1 MKRLA
6 ILGSTGSIGQQALEI
21 VRSFPDRLEVLAL
34 AAGQNIPLLTQQVGE
49 FKPKLFFAQG
59 LAGEALGEAS
69 YASMEEMASHPNAD
83 IVVIATSG
91 KAGLSPTLAA
101 VRSGKAVA
109 LSNKEALVMAGEL
122 VTSESHRYGA
132 KILPIDSEMS
142 AIWQCLE
149 GEEAARLIL
158 TASGGPFRNYSQE
171 QLAAVTAAEALKH
184 PTWRMGKR
192 ITIDSATLMNK
203 GFEVIEAHHLFHTP
217 FEEIDVVLHPQSVVH
232 SLVEFADGTL
242 KAILSPPDMRFPIQY
257 ALSYPER
264 WQSPELPHL
273 DLIQL
278 GSLTFEPVDRVR
290 FPCFGIAIE
299 AGREGGTYPAALC
312 AADEVAVELFLEG
325 RLSFLEIPKLVE
337 RVLSQHKGVSQP
349 GLEDILEADAWARK
363 AARDLR

>member
-1 MKRLA
+1 
-6 ILGSTGSIGQQALEI
+6 
-21 VRSFPDRLEVLAL
+21 
-34 AAGQNIPLLTQQVGE
+34 
-49 FKPKLFFAQG
+49 
-59 LAGEALGEAS
+59 
-69 YASMEEMASHPNAD
+69 
-83 IVVIATSG
+83 
-91 KAGLSPTLAA
+91 
-101 VRSGKAVA
+101 
-109 LSNKEALVMAGEL
+109 
-122 VTSESHRYGA
+122 
-132 KILPIDSEMS
+132 MS

-158 TASGGPFRNYSQE
+158 TASGGPFRNYSPE
-171 QLAAVTAAEALKH
+171 QLATVTEEEALKH
-184 PTWRMGKR
+184 PTWRMGRR